1 MSVNELIF
9 NKARFFNV
17 DENSIYKAIPRY
29 VTVPKGVRVYYPPV
43 IDNSG
48 GNIRPIDHL
57 GDSFIVNYEIE
68 ESCLGVIDWGNFG
81 QYYQILYTGNASFSE
96 IMYVKVQ
103 DVTNVKWGGKT
114 LVNHFWQR
122 LRHAFISRNEVRAC
136 L

>member
-17 DENSIYKAIPRY
+17 DENSLYKAIPRY

-81 QYYQILYTGNASFSE
+81 QYYQILYTGNGFSE
-96 IMYVKVQ
+96 IMYVKVS
-103 DVTNVKWGGKT
+103 DVKNVKWGGKP
-114 LVNHFWQR
+114 LLSHLWQR
-122 LRHAFISRNEVRAC
+122 LRHAFTSRKGVVA
-136 L
+136 

>member
-1 MSVNELIF
+1 MSINELIF

-17 DENSIYKAIPRY
+17 DQNSLYKAIPKT
-29 VTVPKGVRVYYPPV
+29 VTLAKGVKVYYPPV

-81 QYYQILYTGNASFSE
+81 QYYQILYTGNGFSE
-96 IMYVKVQ
+96 IMYVKVS
-103 DVTNVKWGGKT
+103 DVKNVKWGVKP
-114 LVNHFWQR
+114 
-122 LRHAFISRNEVRAC
+122 S
-136 L
+136 